1 LLEMWFE
8 LERILPVTIQMRW
21 VGKCRHELGG
31 KE

>member
-1 LLEMWFE
+1 MWFE

-21 VGKCRHELGG
+21 DRKCRHELGV